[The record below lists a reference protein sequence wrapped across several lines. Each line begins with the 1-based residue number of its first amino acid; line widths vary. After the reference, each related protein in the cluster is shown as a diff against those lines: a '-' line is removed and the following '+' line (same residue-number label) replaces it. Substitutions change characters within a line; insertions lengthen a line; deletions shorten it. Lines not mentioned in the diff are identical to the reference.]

1 MGFLDRLDKI
11 WDAGF
16 EVGRTSVNTVID
28 IAEAPFTDDEYE
40 GFKQTALGITGR
52 RGAELLQATIGPEG
66 VGGSLIGTLPGP
78 VRRGGG
84 NIIEGLETAYREA
97 VAEPITTVMTMASLA
112 QSRGRGGFSDDD
124 MGVWFEPDS
133 WRLAYKIAQDRSPGQ
148 AVVLAFLTDDIL
160 DQDQVI
166 GAEQNRWFNL
176 ASGTWD
182 AAMRIFLSPEVLAG
196 GAFSGARA
204 GLKRAAFNNYFDSGG
219 GFRRFADDLDGVAE
233 ELAKPVRE
241 ADNLV
246 QSLADRR
253 DVLKGEVKGGGGK
266 AVKDELETVRS
277 SLKKARR
284 AGKRTEKAS
293 ADILA
298 GRIRDKYFAHH
309 HEGDLI
315 SYELAR
321 ALRGEGGF
329 AGGRDSVENVMRFF
343 MGEGS
348 AVDRIAVESPAAAH
362 RYKML
367 RDAANTV
374 EDAVPP
380 GVPGSGAKMFD
391 GVQDVP
397 DGMIAEIGEPHA
409 AAAFASI
416 ENAVRP
422 SVRRNI
428 ADKVNHSEFYRSN
441 WAFSPV
447 RAMRDMRPQHFVWA
461 GDANSGEQV
470 SRMLREAGYS
480 PDEILKFR
488 GQWARTDRYTRAETL
503 APRVQAEAIK
513 KLIYKHFP
521 DADADLVK
529 QLRNDF
535 AESHLAARRVLSNV
549 RRYDAEKNI
558 STVAWESEEGLQLL
572 QVPLTPSQLRQTV
585 SMVDV
590 KRLDKFLAQKA
601 SKMPDAFFRA
611 DEIRGQ
617 FLDGVMKVWRPAVLL
632 RPAWAI
638 RVVGDEQL
646 RMMAKIGTTERMK
659 ELLLEN
665 RPQYVEKVL
674 AKAVAKTGVFDPAAA
689 KKIVARRA
697 ATTGGL
703 GLLVGGPIGGAVG
716 VGGSLVR
723 NTRAI
728 KRLKHNLTVRGEA
741 RRMAKADLDAF
752 PKQHLASIGEGPLD
766 VLGYEVQA
774 AFGDALAPQLVW
786 QKANSANRQSGYL
799 LLNEERSMWDDTV
812 EALGEW
818 REFDVADVFDPAS
831 EARFSSWWERVVND
845 QYGNNNVGRIAFDD
859 TLGDADNRVRSL
871 LEWLDTPEGLTFK
884 KQVPSRFR
892 DESLTEQWAQ
902 GVVAAA
908 DRMLSEPG
916 LRAKVAAG
924 KRIRFSDVKKVAGDD
939 GVDWRLY
946 AGSVHGQE
954 AHLLGENKIADRVRG
969 TVERLFDRLGTVTT
983 DTLSR
988 NPYFRRVYEDDMV
1001 RRIAAFNVGGG
1012 EYQISEQAL
1021 RGLENSARRKAL
1033 NETRDLLYDLAER
1046 SEFSDAMRNI
1056 MPFFNAYQEVLT
1068 RWAGLAV
1075 ENPAFVAK
1083 MSMALRSEINT
1094 GSFFETVE
1102 VDDDRY
1108 FQMRLPEFA
1117 RGLLEAGVAGKAID
1131 QQGMIRFRADSLN
1144 MVTQIAP
1151 GVGPLVQIPVS
1162 QIVIADPQLEDAF
1175 KLVLP
1180 YGPIRGKGLI
1190 EQSIQGFQPAWLRRV
1205 TSSLRE
1211 DRSYESQAATIM
1223 LTRMA
1228 EMADG
1233 DREMLDFGDGALRA
1247 RFIAEV
1253 KRDASNFMYLR
1264 AVASAFSPASVGF
1277 HSPYQPYIDYY
1288 RELKASDP
1296 RSADDKFMAYLVD
1309 EGVEGF
1315 FALAARF
1322 SKNNEGLPAT
1332 VEAEEVRSKYWDLIR
1347 RHPEVGGLILGIEGG
1362 GAAKFSA
1369 AVYEKQLQEDTSP
1382 GSGVRRRERMS
1393 LEGILTDSRVR
1404 EGWQEY
1410 GRVNDAIFNEMR
1422 SRGLPNLRVA
1432 AAKDLLAAKQQI
1444 VEKMGE
1450 RFPLWYDEY
1459 RNPDLTKWIDR
1470 IGGIRAIVKDPRM
1483 SERDDIRALVEYL
1496 RVRDAFT
1503 GELANRK
1510 EAGGAS
1516 TLEARANQ
1524 DLKEAWQA
1532 IMDQLLENPTFSD
1545 VLWRWLEF
1553 DPLSSDTWPTVQRT
1567 QLRAAA

>member
-1 MGFLDRLDKI
+1 
-11 WDAGF
+11 
-16 EVGRTSVNTVID
+16 
-28 IAEAPFTDDEYE
+28 
-40 GFKQTALGITGR
+40 
-52 RGAELLQATIGPEG
+52 
-66 VGGSLIGTLPGP
+66 
-78 VRRGGG
+78 
-84 NIIEGLETAYREA
+84 
-97 VAEPITTVMTMASLA
+97 
-112 QSRGRGGFSDDD
+112 
-124 MGVWFEPDS
+124 
-133 WRLAYKIAQDRSPGQ
+133 
-148 AVVLAFLTDDIL
+148 
-160 DQDQVI
+160 
-166 GAEQNRWFNL
+166 
-176 ASGTWD
+176 
-182 AAMRIFLSPEVLAG
+182 
-196 GAFSGARA
+196 
-204 GLKRAAFNNYFDSGG
+204 
-219 GFRRFADDLDGVAE
+219 
-233 ELAKPVRE
+233 
-241 ADNLV
+241 
-246 QSLADRR
+246 
-253 DVLKGEVKGGGGK
+253 
-266 AVKDELETVRS
+266 
-277 SLKKARR
+277 
-284 AGKRTEKAS
+284 
-293 ADILA
+293 
-298 GRIRDKYFAHH
+298 
-309 HEGDLI
+309 
-315 SYELAR
+315 
-321 ALRGEGGF
+321 
-329 AGGRDSVENVMRFF
+329 
-343 MGEGS
+343 
-348 AVDRIAVESPAAAH
+348 
-362 RYKML
+362 
-367 RDAANTV
+367 
-374 EDAVPP
+374 
-380 GVPGSGAKMFD
+380 
-391 GVQDVP
+391 
-397 DGMIAEIGEPHA
+397 
-409 AAAFASI
+409 
-416 ENAVRP
+416 
-422 SVRRNI
+422 
-428 ADKVNHSEFYRSN
+428 
-441 WAFSPV
+441 
-447 RAMRDMRPQHFVWA
+447 MRPQHFVWA
-461 GDANSGEQV
+461 GDSNSGEQV
-470 SRMLREAGYS
+470 ARMLREAGYT
-480 PDEILKFR
+480 PEEILKFR
-488 GQWARTDRYTRAETL
+488 GQWARTDRYTRAEVL
-503 APRVQAEAIK
+503 APRMQNEAVK

-521 DADADLVK
+521 DADGDLVK

-535 AESHLAARRVLSNV
+535 AESHASARRVLSNV
-549 RRYDAEKNI
+549 RRYDADKNI
-558 STVAWESEEGLQLL
+558 STVAWETEEGLQLL

-585 SMVDV
+585 AMVDL
-590 KRLDKFLAQKA
+590 KRLDKFLAEKA
-601 SKMPDAFFRA
+601 SRMPDAFFRA

-617 FLDGVMKVWRPAVLL
+617 FLDGVMKMWRPAVLL
-632 RPAWAI
+632 RPAWVM

-689 KKIVARRA
+689 KKVVRRRA

-716 VGGSLVR
+716 VGGSLIR

-741 RRMAKADLDAF
+741 RRMAKADLDAL
-752 PKQHLASIGEGPLD
+752 PKQHLASIGEGPAD

-774 AFGDALAPQLVW
+774 AFGDALSPQLVW
-786 QKANSANRQSGYL
+786 QKANSANRQTGYL

-831 EARFSSWWERVVND
+831 EARFGSWWERVVND
-845 QYGNNNVGRIAFDD
+845 QYGNNHVGRIAFDD
-859 TLGDADNRVRSL
+859 TLGDADTRVRSL
-871 LEWLDTPEGLTFK
+871 LEWLDTPEGLAFK
-884 KQVPSRFR
+884 KHVPSRFR
-892 DESLTEQWAQ
+892 DESLTEEWAQ

-908 DRMLSEPG
+908 DRMLREPG

-924 KRIRFSDVKKVAGDD
+924 KRIRFSDVKKVAKTDN
-939 GVDWRLY
+939 VEWQMY
-946 AGSVHGQE
+946 AGNIHGQE
-954 AHLLGENKIADRVRG
+954 AHMLGENRITDRARRM
-969 TVERLFDRLGTVTT
+969 VERLFDRLGTVTT

-988 NPYFRRVYEDDMV
+988 NPYFRRVYEDDMA
-1001 RRIAAFNVGGG
+1001 RRISAFAVGGG
-1012 EYQISEQAL
+1012 EYRISEHAL

-1083 MSMALRSEINT
+1083 MSMALRSDISA

-1102 VDDDRY
+1102 VDGDRY
-1108 FQMRLPEFA
+1108 FQMRLPDFA

-1131 QQGMIRFRADSLN
+1131 QQGMLRFRADSLN

-1151 GVGPLVQIPVS
+1151 GVGPLAQIPVS
-1162 QIVIADPQLEDAF
+1162 QIVISDPSLEDAF

-1211 DRSYESQAATIM
+1211 DRSYESQAASIM

-1233 DREMLDFGDGALRA
+1233 DREMVDFGDGAKRA

-1264 AVASAFSPASVGF
+1264 AIASAFSPASVGF
-1277 HSPYQPYIDYY
+1277 HSPYQSYIDQY
-1288 RELKASDP
+1288 RELKAANP
-1296 RSADDKFMAYLVD
+1296 RTADDKFMEALVD
-1309 EGVEGF
+1309 EGTEGF

-1332 VEAEEVRSKYWDLIR
+1332 VESEEVRSKYLDLINR
-1347 RHPEVGGLILGIEGG
+1347 YPEVGGLILGIEGG

-1422 SRGLPNLRVA
+1422 SRGLPNLRVS
-1432 AAKDLLAAKQQI
+1432 AAKDLLSAKQQI
-1444 VEKMGE
+1444 VEKLGE

-1459 RNPDLTKWIDR
+1459 RNPDLTKWVDR
-1470 IGGIRAIVKDPRM
+1470 IDGIRAIVKDPRL
-1483 SERDDIRALVEYL
+1483 SERDDIRSLAEYL

-1503 GELANRK
+1503 GELAARK

-1516 TLEARANQ
+1516 SVDAGANQ

-1553 DPLSSDTWPTVQRT
+1553 DPLSSDTWPEAQRT
-1567 QLRAAA
+1567 RLKAAA

>member
-1 MGFLDRLDKI
+1 MSIYSRLDKI

-16 EVGRTSVNTVID
+16 EVGRISVNTIID

-40 GFKQTALGITGR
+40 GFKQTALGIAGR
-52 RGAELLQATIGPEG
+52 RAAELLQATIGPEG
-66 VGGSLIGTLPGP
+66 VGGSIIGALPEP

-97 VAEPITTVMTMASLA
+97 VAEPVSTAVTMASLA
-112 QSRGRGGFSDDD
+112 QSRGGGGFFDDD

-133 WRLAYKIAQDRSPGQ
+133 WRLAYKIAQERSPGQ
-148 AVVLAFLTDDIL
+148 AVALAFLTDDIL
-160 DQDQVI
+160 DQEQVI

-182 AAMRIFLSPEVLAG
+182 AATRIFLSPEVLAG
-196 GAFSGARA
+196 GAFSVTRA
-204 GLKRAAFNNYFDSGG
+204 GLKRAAFNNYFDAGG
-219 GFRRFADDLDGVAE
+219 GFRRFADDLDGIVEDA
-233 ELAKPVRE
+233 AVSVRE
-241 ADNLV
+241 ADDVVDSLV
-246 QSLADRR
+246 ARR
-253 DVLKGEVKGGGGK
+253 DVLKGEAKGGSK
-266 AVKDELETVRS
+266 AAKDELEAVAV
-277 SLKKARR
+277 SLKNARR
-284 AGKRTEKAS
+284 ARKRTEKAS

-298 GRIRDKYFAHH
+298 GRIRDKYFSHH

-315 SYELAR
+315 SYEIAR

-329 AGGRDSVENVMRFF
+329 AGGQGSVENVMRFF

-348 AVDRIAVESPAAAH
+348 AVERIAAESPGAAP
-362 RYKML
+362 RYRKL
-367 RDAANTV
+367 WETANTV

-380 GVPGSGAKMFD
+380 GSVGSGAKLFD
-391 GVQDVP
+391 AAQDVP
-397 DGMIAEIGEPHA
+397 DGVIAEMGEPHVVD
-409 AAAFASI
+409 AFASI

-422 SVRRNI
+422 TVRRNI
-428 ADKVNHSEFYRSN
+428 ADRVNHSEYYRSN
-441 WAFSPV
+441 WAFAPV

-461 GDANSGEQV
+461 GDSNSGEQV
-470 SRMLREAGYS
+470 ARMLREAGYT
-480 PDEILKFR
+480 PEEILKFR
-488 GQWARTDRYTRAETL
+488 GQWARTDRYTRAEVL
-503 APRVQAEAIK
+503 APRMQNEAVK

-521 DADADLVK
+521 DADGDLVK

-535 AESHLAARRVLSNV
+535 AESHASARRVLSNV
-549 RRYDAEKNI
+549 RRYDADKNI
-558 STVAWESEEGLQLL
+558 STVAWETEEGLQLL

-585 SMVDV
+585 AMVDV
-590 KRLDKFLAQKA
+590 KRLDKFLAEKA
-601 SKMPDAFFRA
+601 SRMPDAFFRA

-617 FLDGVMKVWRPAVLL
+617 FLDGVMKMWRPAVLL
-632 RPAWAI
+632 RPAWVM

-689 KKIVARRA
+689 KKVVRRRA

-716 VGGSLVR
+716 VGGSLIR

-741 RRMAKADLDAF
+741 RRMAKADLDAL
-752 PKQHLASIGEGPLD
+752 PKQHLASIGEGPAD

-774 AFGDALAPQLVW
+774 AFGDALSPQLVW
-786 QKANSANRQSGYL
+786 QKANSANRQTGYL

-831 EARFSSWWERVVND
+831 EARFGSWWERVVND
-845 QYGNNNVGRIAFDD
+845 QYGNNHVGRIAFDD
-859 TLGDADNRVRSL
+859 TLGDADTRVRSL
-871 LEWLDTPEGLTFK
+871 LEWLDTPEGLAFK
-884 KQVPSRFR
+884 KHVPSRFR
-892 DESLTEQWAQ
+892 DESLTEEWAQ

-908 DRMLSEPG
+908 DRMLREPG

-924 KRIRFSDVKKVAGDD
+924 KRIRFSDVKKVAKTDN
-939 GVDWRLY
+939 VEWQMY
-946 AGSVHGQE
+946 AGNIHGQE
-954 AHLLGENKIADRVRG
+954 AHMLGENRITDRARRM
-969 TVERLFDRLGTVTT
+969 VERLFDRLGTVTT

-988 NPYFRRVYEDDMV
+988 NPYFRRVYEDDMA
-1001 RRIAAFNVGGG
+1001 RRISAFAVGGG
-1012 EYQISEQAL
+1012 EYRISEHAL

-1083 MSMALRSEINT
+1083 MSMALRSDISA

-1102 VDDDRY
+1102 VDGDRY
-1108 FQMRLPEFA
+1108 FQMRLPDFA

-1131 QQGMIRFRADSLN
+1131 QQGMLRFRADSLN

-1151 GVGPLVQIPVS
+1151 GVGPLAQIPVS
-1162 QIVIADPQLEDAF
+1162 QIVISDPSLEDAF

-1211 DRSYESQAATIM
+1211 DRSYESQAASIM

-1233 DREMLDFGDGALRA
+1233 DREMVDFGDGAKRA

-1264 AVASAFSPASVGF
+1264 AIASAFSPASVGF
-1277 HSPYQPYIDYY
+1277 HSPYQSYIDQY
-1288 RELKASDP
+1288 RELKAANP
-1296 RSADDKFMAYLVD
+1296 RTADDKFMEALVD
-1309 EGVEGF
+1309 EGTEGF

-1332 VEAEEVRSKYWDLIR
+1332 VESEEVRSKYLDLINR
-1347 RHPEVGGLILGIEGG
+1347 YPEVGGLILGIEGG

-1422 SRGLPNLRVA
+1422 SRGLPNLRVS
-1432 AAKDLLAAKQQI
+1432 AAKDLLSAKQQI
-1444 VEKMGE
+1444 VEKLGE

-1459 RNPDLTKWIDR
+1459 RNPDLTKWVDR
-1470 IGGIRAIVKDPRM
+1470 IDGIRAIVKDPRL
-1483 SERDDIRALVEYL
+1483 SERDDIRSLAEYL

-1503 GELANRK
+1503 GELAARK

-1516 TLEARANQ
+1516 SVDAGANQ

-1553 DPLSSDTWPTVQRT
+1553 DPLSSDTWPEAQRT
-1567 QLRAAA
+1567 RLKAAA